1 LVQDLTTNNYTSFCA
16 LHANNDYRSGPTA
29 EWIVERP
36 TVSGSYTKL
45 ANFGSET
52 FTNAYAATPSSSQ
65 ALGSWTKDTLYMR
78 DIFNIQL
85 AHPGSLLSS
94 TSFTDYWDNYGN

>member
-1 LVQDLTTNNYTSFCA
+1 MLPDYQYENKITSFSISPGDFMYVHIEYDSTNNCANFLVQDLTTNNYSSFCA

-52 FTNAYAATPSSSQ
+52 FTNA
-65 ALGSWTKDTLYMR
+65 
-78 DIFNIQL
+78 
-85 AHPGSLLSS
+85 
-94 TSFTDYWDNYGN
+94 